1 MAIRASGVGAL
12 LRPEAP
18 DAMSPAKAIYSVLFD
33 TGSEMVQLR
42 PSGPSTKVVFA
53 LSWYGSACSLSSLA
67 RAKGRRADR

>member
-1 MAIRASGVGAL
+1 MAIRASGAGAL

-42 PSGPSTKVVFA
+42 PSGPST
-53 LSWYGSACSLSSLA
+53 
-67 RAKGRRADR
+67 